1 MRAPIIDTTRTVSI
15 HSDTVEF
22 DGIDRTIWLIVTS
35 CPVNGPD
42 VHPEY
47 FATREDAETA
57 LNTMF
62 A

>member
-1 MRAPIIDTTRTVSI
+1 MRHPIIDTTRAVFI
-15 HSDTVEF
+15 ASDTVEF
-22 DGIDRTIWLIVTS
+22 DGIERTIWCIVTR

-47 FATREDAETA
+47 FASREEAETF